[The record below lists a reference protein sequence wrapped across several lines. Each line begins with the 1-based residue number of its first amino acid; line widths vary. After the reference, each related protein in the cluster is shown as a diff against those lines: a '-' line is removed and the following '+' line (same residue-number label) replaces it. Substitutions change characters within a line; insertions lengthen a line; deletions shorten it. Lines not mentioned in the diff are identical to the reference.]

1 MRPAVFYY
9 DGECG
14 FCRATVARLRRL
26 DWRRRVQ
33 WTDFRTAGTLPADAS
48 WERLTAEA
56 CLDDG
61 RHRYW
66 GFDAFRE
73 LARRLPLLWPLWAL
87 FRLPGAG
94 VVGHPAY
101 RWVARHR
108 YRISR
113 GCLWNR
119 AG

>member
-1 MRPAVFYY
+1 MRAAVFYY

-14 FCRATVARLRRL
+14 FCRGTVARLRRL

-33 WTDFRTAGTLPADAS
+33 WSDFRTAGTLPADAS

-73 LARRLPLLWPLWAL
+73 LARRLPALWPVWAL

-94 VVGHPAY
+94 VAGHPAY
-101 RWVARHR
+101 RWVARNR
-108 YRISR
+108 YRISG